1 MSAGKYAIKLRL
13 EGISSRLKQP
23 KSSLLDDSILI
34 IIIEQMIMPFY
45 AYL

>member
-23 KSSLLDDSILI
+23 KSSLLDDILI
-34 IIIEQMIMPFY
+34 ILIEQIIMLLH